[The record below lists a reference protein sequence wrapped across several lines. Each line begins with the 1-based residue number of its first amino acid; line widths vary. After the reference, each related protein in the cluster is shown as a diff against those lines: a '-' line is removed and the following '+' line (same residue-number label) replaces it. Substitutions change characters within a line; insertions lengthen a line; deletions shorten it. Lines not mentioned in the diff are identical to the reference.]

1 MPKRIRWRPNTP
13 AVTLIV
19 ISPFIGEV
27 LNGATRISYIFAFL
41 PQLMVWGC
49 GALIIREIAHRWRA
63 GWPTIIMLGLTLSLV
78 AEVLVLQTSVAPLPW
93 LQMMSIPLSDRIWG
107 VNWLW
112 LAFMLGY
119 ETIWIV
125 VVPILITELIFP
137 QQRQEAWLRR
147 RGLIVAAVVFTL
159 GCAALWAIWTQ
170 TAVPIAFHQPKY
182 WPPRSTL
189 LAGVVAA
196 LLTIAAAY
204 ALRGVSSNAD
214 ARRRA
219 PSPWIVGIAA
229 AAFAFPWWILIVLV
243 FAPQPSLPIWLP
255 LAAAPIW
262 AWASYVVIARWSAAQ
277 GWNERHRWALAFAS
291 LAICMLMG
299 YLGSSFWPKIDLIAK
314 IVFNAI
320 AVVWMLLLGRR
331 VWQRS

>member
-137 QQRQEAWLRR
+137 
-147 RGLIVAAVVFTL
+147 
-159 GCAALWAIWTQ
+159 
-170 TAVPIAFHQPKY
+170 
-182 WPPRSTL
+182 
-189 LAGVVAA
+189 
-196 LLTIAAAY
+196 
-204 ALRGVSSNAD
+204 
-214 ARRRA
+214 
-219 PSPWIVGIAA
+219 
-229 AAFAFPWWILIVLV
+229 
-243 FAPQPSLPIWLP
+243 
-255 LAAAPIW
+255 
-262 AWASYVVIARWSAAQ
+262 
-277 GWNERHRWALAFAS
+277 
-291 LAICMLMG
+291 
-299 YLGSSFWPKIDLIAK
+299 
-314 IVFNAI
+314 
-320 AVVWMLLLGRR
+320 
-331 VWQRS
+331 